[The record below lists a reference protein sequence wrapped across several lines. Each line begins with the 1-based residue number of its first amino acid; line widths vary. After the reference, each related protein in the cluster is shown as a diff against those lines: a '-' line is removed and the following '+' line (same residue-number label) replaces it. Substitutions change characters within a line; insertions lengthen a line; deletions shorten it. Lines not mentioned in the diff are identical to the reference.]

1 MQTEGHHSA
10 GQNVE
15 GYDAA
20 GVTTPCALVG
30 IAHGTNAPAG
40 QAAVA
45 TLMRAVGAAEPS
57 LTVTLGFVDV
67 QQPDTPTTLAALP
80 PQAPAIIVPLLL
92 SAGYHVHVDLT
103 EAVQAATDRPVV
115 LGAALGPDDRLVAL
129 LQRRLAEAGLLP
141 EDTVVLAAAGSSDAR
156 AVADCR
162 VVADRLALALGRPVT
177 IGFLSAA
184 EPRLAAAITAA
195 RTQDPGRRVI
205 LSSYLL
211 APGYFQGLA
220 EAAGAD
226 LATSPL
232 LRADAPAPRELV
244 EVVLD
249 RYRAARHP
257 SAQHPSAQHPSAQ
270 LEPTRWARRMLR
282 LPSRQRHLLRGTRR
296 RVTAD
301 DRT

>member
-1 MQTEGHHSA
+1 MGPPAETWRNTARGGPGVPQTES
-10 GQNVE
+10 VI
-15 GYDAA
+15 AA
-20 GVTTPCALVG
+20 GVRHGDTSAPAALVG

-45 TLMRAVGAAEPS
+45 TLMRAVAAAAPH
-57 LTVTLGFVDV
+57 LRVALGFVDV
-67 QQPDTPTTLAALP
+67 QQPDTPAALATLP
-80 PQAPAIIVPLLL
+80 PPAPAIIVPLLL

-103 EAVQAATDRPVV
+103 DAVRTANDRHVV
-115 LGAALGPDDRLVAL
+115 LGATLGPDDRLVAL
-129 LQRRLAEAGLLP
+129 LRRRLVEAGMLDA
-141 EDTVVLAAAGSSDAR
+141 DTIVLGAAGSSDAR

-162 VVADRLALALGRPVT
+162 AVAEGLSQSLRRPVT

-184 EPRLAAAITAA
+184 EPRLAAAITTA
-195 RTQDPGRRVI
+195 RAQNPGRRVL

-226 LATSPL
+226 EATAPL
-232 LRADAPAPRELV
+232 LRADSPAPRELV
-244 EVVLD
+244 DVVLD
-249 RYRAARHP
+249 RYRAAGHP
-257 SAQHPSAQHPSAQ
+257 
-270 LEPTRWARRMLR
+270 LTRAARRIVR
-282 LPSRQRHLLRGTRR
+282 ISSRKHHRPRGALR